1 MQTELEQVSSHEACA
16 DDCCQDPPGFGKA
29 YAIGMGALFGV
40 IVLASLINGI
50 IN

>member
-1 MQTELEQVSSHEACA
+1 MQTDLERVDSHEACS

-29 YAIGMGALFGV
+29 YAIGMGTIFGLIILV
-40 IVLASLINGI
+40 ALINAI

>member
-1 MQTELEQVSSHEACA
+1 MQTELEQVKTQEACT

-29 YAIGMGALFGV
+29 YAVGIGALFCV
-40 IVLASLINGI
+40 ILLASLINGL